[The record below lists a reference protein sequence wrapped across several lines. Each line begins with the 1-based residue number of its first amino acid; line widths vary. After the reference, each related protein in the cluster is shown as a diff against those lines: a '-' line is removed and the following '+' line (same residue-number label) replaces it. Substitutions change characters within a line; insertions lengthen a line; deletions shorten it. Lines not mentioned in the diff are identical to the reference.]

1 MLYLEQEDKDRQV
14 SMYFNSPGGTVS
26 AGLALYDC
34 MQAMSYP
41 IATLNLGLAASMGAF
56 LMGAGT
62 KGMRMSLP
70 NARFLLQAPSM
81 MDPVRGQASDIA
93 IEVKHILNQRERVI
107 NGICKF
113 TGKGYDE
120 VKKDLKRDMYL
131 TAPEGKQLVAG
142 EAVFPCSASDHVT
155 MNHLS
160 KYLTFN
166 IYDFVLDFAS
176 QSP

>member
-1 MLYLEQEDKDRQV
+1 MLYLEQEDKNRQV

-26 AGLALYDC
+26 AGLAVYDC
-34 MQAMSYP
+34 MRAMSYP

-62 KGMRMSLP
+62 PGMRMSLP

-93 IEVKHILNQRERVI
+93 IEVKHILNQRERII
-107 NGICKF
+107 NGLCTF

-120 VKKDLKRDMYL
+120 VKTDLKRDMYL
-131 TAPEGKQLVAG
+131 TAPEGMCILTSCCC
-142 EAVFPCSASDHVT
+142 FSSAA
-155 MNHLS
+155 
-160 KYLTFN
+160 YL
-166 IYDFVLDFAS
+166 
-176 QSP
+176 